1 MNIVI
6 ITNRVYDLDGDK
18 ATVGGIQT
26 YLINLC
32 DVINK
37 SFSVKPVIFQ
47 YGNGDFYID
56 KGEHFVQGV
65 NIKKFSSEKHRI
77 KVLVDKFKS
86 VYSHKD
92 TLIIWG
98 SDQYSVPLKNYR
110 SINIQHGIAFD
121 TEATDTLIKRM
132 VVNSF
137 MCPFYKFFQ
146 RFRARKLV
154 KNGNKVVCVDYNFKN
169 WIRTYLTNEIEK
181 ERFVVI
187 PNFSEINRF
196 EDNYDDDGK
205 IRILIARRFVKRRG
219 IELAVDVCDYLLN
232 KYNNI
237 SVTFAGDGPEKD
249 KIVELVNK
257 YPHNVEI
264 TKYDSA
270 DSLNFHKRFQ
280 IALIPSI
287 GSEGTSL
294 SLLEAMSSGCICIA
308 TDIGGMTNIILDG
321 HNGYISSPS
330 YSQLINRC
338 EYAIENY
345 PKLEYLRENAIN
357 TIHNSFS
364 FDLWGKRWSETIQ
377 TVVGELGFKKD
388 E

>member
-137 MCPFYKFFQ
+137 MCPFYKFLQ

-169 WIRTYLTNEIEK
+169 WIRTYLVSEVEK

-187 PNFSEINRF
+187 PNFADTSNHIA
-196 EDNYDDDGK
+196 DNIATSHNIK
-205 IRILIARRFVKRRG
+205 MVIARRFVKRRG
-219 IELAVDVCDYLLN
+219 IELSIEVCKVLLDKFSN
-232 KYNNI
+232 L
-237 SVTFAGDGPEKD
+237 SVTFAGDGPEKN
-249 KIVELVNK
+249 KIVRLQKLFPDRV
-257 YPHNVEI
+257 YI
-264 TKYDSA
+264 TSYKSE
-270 DSLNFHKRFQ
+270 DSLHFHKSFQ
-280 IALIPSI
+280 ISLIPSI

-294 SLLEAMSSGCICIA
+294 SLLEAMSSGCICVA
-308 TDIGGMTNIILDG
+308 TDVGGMTNIILDEY
-321 HNGYISSPS
+321 NGFLVSPTANSISNRLSDIISNYEKYDYISYNGIQSVKHAFS
-330 YSQLINRC
+330 KDIW
-338 EYAIENY
+338 EKKWIEI
-345 PKLEYLRENAIN
+345 LR
-357 TIHNSFS
+357 SM
-364 FDLWGKRWSETIQ
+364 LP
-377 TVVGELGFKKD
+377 
-388 E
+388 